1 MCEDA
6 LEHCFSEPRSALL
19 ISQPVVEIL
28 GGSIDYL
35 SVIDPS
41 RHREADL
48 VQLAA
53 YSTLPLY
60 EYRQN

>member
-6 LEHCFSEPRSALL
+6 LEHCFSEPCSALL
-19 ISQPVVEIL
+19 ISQPIVEIL

-35 SVIDPS
+35 SVIEPS

-48 VQLAA
+48 VQIAA
-53 YSTLPLY
+53 YWTLQLY
-60 EYRQN
+60 EVRQD